1 MNKND
6 IIKNGVYK
14 DFLEVRKEIKNSGFK
29 NENKV
34 SAYEGIFDIETTKN
48 CLQLYNAQKARKRY
62 GQNILLKWIYAIDYL
77 RKEDLDYFKDLKI
90 VFGTLTFK
98 NEVLDSTSKKTRRR
112 YVSRFLNDCTN
123 EYLANIDYGKENE
136 REHYHFL
143 AVVKGDISKD
153 SWRYGWDYYQNIN
166 VDLKSIRK
174 ARNYILKLNNHS
186 YKESTHQDRILKSR
200 KLTIIES
207 VAIQHEE
214 DFYYFQRDF
223 KNGCFND

>member
-14 DFLEVRKEIKNSGFK
+14 DFLQVRKQIRDSGYK

-34 SAYEGIFDIETTKN
+34 SAYEGIFDEETTKN
-48 CLQLYNAQKARKRY
+48 CLQLYNAEKARKRY

-77 RKEDLDYFKDLKI
+77 RKEELDYFKDLKI
-90 VFGTLTFK
+90 IFGTLTFTD
-98 NEVLDSTSKKTRRR
+98 EILESTSKKTRRR
-112 YVSRFLNDCTN
+112 YVSRFLNDYTS

-143 AVVKGDISKD
+143 AVVKGDILKD
-153 SWRYGWDYYQNIN
+153 SWKYGWDYYQNVKIN
-166 VDLKSIRK
+166 LKGIRG

-200 KLTIIES
+200 KLTIIDC
-207 VAIQHEE
+207 VTIQHEE
-214 DFYYFQRDF
+214 DFFYFQRDF
-223 KNGCFND
+223 KNGLFND